1 MHRLLAALAGVWV
14 IALAGPSWAA
24 ETPIPPAPTTW
35 VTDTAGLLSPATRD
49 ALERRLSA
57 YSAATGHQVI
67 VWIGTTTGD
76 APLEDWTIR
85 AFTKW
90 KVGRKKLD
98 DGLALFMFSQ
108 DRKVR
113 IEVGYGLEGVVT
125 DAIASQ
131 IIRNEIV
138 PHMRDGDADGAVTAG
153 IDALLATIGGEQ
165 GAPPKPYASASGDD
179 YVGFLGVAFFIFV
192 IFIIISAV
200 VWRNRR
206 YTTLG
211 SGPIIFGGWG
221 SSGGWSGGSS
231 GGGGGFGGFSGGG
244 GGGGGGGAS
253 GGW

>member
-1 MHRLLAALAGVWV
+1 MSRLLAVLAGVWV
-14 IALAGPSWAA
+14 MALATPGWAA

-35 VTDTAGLLSPATRD
+35 VTDTAGLLSPATRG

-57 YSAATGHQVI
+57 YNAATGHQVI

-98 DGLALFMFSQ
+98 DGLALFLFTQ

-131 IIRNEIV
+131 IIRDEIV
-138 PHMRDGDADGAVTAG
+138 PRMRAGDADGAVTAG
-153 IDALLATIGGEQ
+153 VNALLATIGGEQ
-165 GAPPKPYASASGDD
+165 GASPKPYGGGGSSDIIGYLVLAFCFVVFALIVSALRRSGRHHT
-179 YVGFLGVAFFIFV
+179 I
-192 IFIIISAV
+192 
-200 VWRNRR
+200 
-206 YTTLG
+206 G

-221 SSGGWSGGSS
+221 GGWSGGSS